1 MELKDRELKDRAEN
15 IKRVIIVSRYDMDKF
30 EEKEMKEIRPIIRNL
45 FDKSIKQ
52 NVMRNRSKIIR
63 NKLKDKIIRDT
74 WTLYETEEEKK
85 ERKDLEKKK
94 EHNERLNKDGIIR
107 DIMAHF
113 EQEEDYYELKRVYN
127 FWKNNYM
134 GYESNS
140 DKNRNLSLDENLNKI
155 ETYPRDIIINLQNS
169 DKWENQLAIAI
180 NFISSKDT
188 EEERVMHS
196 NSDNMKFTS
205 WDDANEVVDELPKSL
220 RSKYQEKLETSMK
233 GSDFIFDS
241 IQLLYYKCHKN
252 FFKRDGSHIDSPDW
266 IKNKKSNKS
275 KKRR

>member
-15 IKRVIIVSRYDMDKF
+15 IKRVIIISRYDMDKF
-30 EEKEMKEIRPIIRNL
+30 EEKEMKEIRPIIRDL

-169 DKWENQLAIAI
+169 DKWEIQLAIAI

-241 IQLLYYKCHKN
+241 IQLLYYKCHKK
-252 FFKRDGSHIDSPDW
+252 FFKRDGSYIDSPDW
-266 IKNKKSNKS
+266 IKKKKSNKS

>member
-15 IKRVIIVSRYDMDKF
+15 IKRVIIISRYDMDKF

-113 EQEEDYYELKRVYN
+113 EQEEDYYELKRVYH

-169 DKWENQLAIAI
+169 DKWEIQLAIAI

-252 FFKRDGSHIDSPDW
+252 FFKRDGSYIDSPDW
-266 IKNKKSNKS
+266 IKKKKSNKS

>member
-15 IKRVIIVSRYDMDKF
+15 IKRVIIISRYDMDKF

-94 EHNERLNKDGIIR
+94 EHNERVNKEIR

-140 DKNRNLSLDENLNKI
+140 DKNRNLSLDEYLNKI
-155 ETYPRDIIINLQNS
+155 ETYPRDIMINLQNS
-169 DKWENQLAIAI
+169 DKWEIQLTIAI

-205 WDDANEVVDELPKSL
+205 WDDANEVVDELSKSL

-241 IQLLYYKCHKN
+241 IQLLYYKCHKK
-252 FFKRDGSHIDSPDW
+252 FFKRDGSYIDSPDW
-266 IKNKKSNKS
+266 IKKKKSNKS